1 MGCCCYLVSL
11 NHSTFHIF
19 TDAFN
24 CLEVKGGS
32 CWPGD
37 VWRCNDGK
45 CWCTVMQ
52 HFSMGQFCT
61 CNTPHHWRA
70 AAEVSGSRKLP
81 VIPCWFNSPGL
92 ELVKYSMYRCFK
104 KHISG
109 ACPAL
114 DMLTPGREHSPL
126 SLTSHLFPGQKKSNI
141 HHVLNVLNIVC
152 STFSSTRGMN

>member
-1 MGCCCYLVSL
+1 MDVVAILFPSITAPFTFLLMHLIVWKWRVAHAHQEVS
-11 NHSTFHIF
+11 
-19 TDAFN
+19 
-24 CLEVKGGS
+24 
-32 CWPGD
+32 
-37 VWRCNDGK
+37 DGK

-61 CNTPHHWRA
+61 CNTPHHWWA